1 MNFLHSKAR
10 NCLESERVDKL
21 TYIYINTRIFRW
33 INNEGFG
40 FDIYELT
47 EEEEVEFEQ
56 ELLQAEGMSDIDE
69 FEENESWFMQMKGL
83 NGNGLIIF
91 CQAY

>member
-10 NCLESERVDKL
+10 NRLESERIDKL
-21 TYIYINTRIFRW
+21 IYIYMNTHIFHRINT
-33 INNEGFG
+33 EGFI

-56 ELLQAEGMSDIDE
+56 ELLQAEGMSDIDK
-69 FEENESWFMQMKGL
+69 FEENESWFM
-83 NGNGLIIF
+83 
-91 CQAY
+91 